1 MTTEKKLTE
10 KQRLINEVLLAY
22 KDDSEFNK
30 HFTRARLDRGFTVG
44 MLKHT
49 LEVQNG
55 TE

>member
-1 MTTEKKLTE
+1 MTKEKKLTE

-22 KDDSEFNK
+22 KEDSEFNK

-55 TE
+55 TK